1 MPSDEKIMLKD
12 IQKSA
17 DERGI
22 DIQHVGIKDACLPF
36 RIKTKAG
43 DFQQVVAHVLFTV
56 SLPKEY
62 KGTHMSR
69 FLEILQRWCDKPV
82 AEEEMEAM
90 LQDALNRLEAET
102 AKLRLSFKYFVE
114 KEAPKSKRTSVLD
127 LDCFFEGEKR
137 IGAPM
142 AFRLGVTVPATS
154 LCPCSKAIA
163 NYGAHNQRSLLQT
176 VVEFRP
182 SAPCIFIE
190 DLAALMEAQAS
201 CPIYP
206 LLKRE
211 DEKYVT
217 EKAYEQPKFV
227 EDILRDV
234 VLALRSLP
242 EIFWFSIACENFES
256 IHNHSAYASHEE
268 YVGDAM
274 RISCKTQKI

>member
-1 MPSDEKIMLKD
+1 M
-12 IQKSA
+12 
-17 DERGI
+17 
-22 DIQHVGIKDACLPF
+22 
-36 RIKTKAG
+36 
-43 DFQQVVAHVLFTV
+43 
-56 SLPKEY
+56 
-62 KGTHMSR
+62 
-69 FLEILQRWCDKPV
+69 
-82 AEEEMEAM
+82 
-90 LQDALNRLEAET
+90 
-102 AKLRLSFKYFVE
+102 
-114 KEAPKSKRTSVLD
+114 LD

-137 IGAPM
+137 IGTPL

-268 YVGDAM
+268 YVGDADLLQNTKDLKLL
-274 RISCKTQKI
+274 RRDS

>member
-1 MPSDEKIMLKD
+1 MMKD

-17 DERGI
+17 DMRGI
-22 DIQHVGIKDACLPF
+22 DIQHVGIKDAHLPF

-43 DFQQVVAHVLFTV
+43 DFQQVTARIRFTV

-69 FLEILQRWCDKPV
+69 FLEILQQWCDKPV

-90 LQDALNRLEAET
+90 LQDALHRLEAET
-102 AKLRLSFKYFVE
+102 AKLRLSFKYFIE
-114 KEAPKSKRTSVLD
+114 KEAPASGKKSVLD

-137 IGAPM
+137 AGEAM
-142 AFRLGVTVPATS
+142 SFRLGVTVPATS
-154 LCPCSKAIA
+154 LCPCSKAISR
-163 NYGAHNQRSLLQT
+163 YGAHNQRSLLQA
-176 VVEFRP
+176 VVEFKP
-182 SAPCIFIE
+182 PAPCIFIE
-190 DLAALMEAQAS
+190 DLAALMEEQAS

-227 EDILRDV
+227 EDILRDL
-234 VLALRSLP
+234 VLALRPLP
-242 EIFWFSIACENFES
+242 GLFWFSLSCENFES

-268 YVGDAM
+268 YVNCEARTGG
-274 RISCKTQKI
+274 KEQ

>member
-1 MPSDEKIMLKD
+1 MKNAEETMMKD

-17 DERGI
+17 DMRGI
-22 DIQHVGIKDACLPF
+22 DIQHVGIKDAHLPF

-43 DFQQVVAHVLFTV
+43 DFQQVTARIRFTV

-69 FLEILQRWCDKPV
+69 FLEILQQWCDKPV

-90 LQDALNRLEAET
+90 LQEALHRLEAET
-102 AKLRLSFKYFVE
+102 AKLRLSFKYFIE
-114 KEAPKSKRTSVLD
+114 KEAPASGKKSVLD

-137 IGAPM
+137 AGEAM
-142 AFRLGVTVPATS
+142 SFRLGVTVPATS
-154 LCPCSKAIA
+154 LCPCSKAISR
-163 NYGAHNQRSLLQT
+163 YGAHNQRSLLQA
-176 VVEFRP
+176 VVEFKP
-182 SAPCIFIE
+182 PAPCIFIE
-190 DLAALMEAQAS
+190 DLAALMEEQAS

-227 EDILRDV
+227 EDILRDL
-234 VLALRSLP
+234 VLALRPLP
-242 EIFWFSIACENFES
+242 GLFWFSLSCENFES

-268 YVGDAM
+268 YVNCEARTAG
-274 RISCKTQKI
+274 KEQ